1 MITYKLEEQTQETA
15 IKLEDI
21 RLRSYGIIPTPNDY
35 DKYYIDNIINGSI
48 LVFTC
53 YQDGK
58 LISGCYV
65 SNAFNSLYIDYLFVL
80 PEYQQK
86 GLHIGKQLLEYILAN
101 KKQIEEYFNQEFT
114 ESKLYATNDKTK
126 KIYSKMGYTEDPTTE
141 LLCKKLG
148 N

>member
-1 MITYKLEEQTQETA
+1 MITY
-15 IKLEDI
+15 KLEDI
-21 RLRSYGIIPTPNDY
+21 RLRSYGIKPTPNDY

-53 YQDGK
+53 YLDEK
-58 LISGCYV
+58 LIGGCYV
-65 SNAFNSLYIDYLFVL
+65 SNAFNSIYIDYLFVL

-86 GLHIGKQLLEYILAN
+86 GFHIGKKLLEYILIN
-101 KKQIEEYFNQEFT
+101 KKQIEEYFNQEFS
-114 ESKLYATNDKTK
+114 ESKLYATSDKSK
-126 KIYSKMGYTEDPTTE
+126 NIYSKMGYEEDPTTE